1 MPLHKKNFIELIV
14 FETFVWSGSL
24 TCWTGTGSGPGSLS
38 PKVSWTF
45 SSSTFRRFNIINFC
59 RHCRRRGC
67 RVNARS
73 CQFWNSEKFS
83 VGRIIRFFGFI
94 LRISDQAVDH
104 LKVKQECV
112 VDFDQLLGAC
122 AFKCCSTFQ
131 AIFLLFT
138 SFFFFSDA
146 TRQVYNLFQILW

>member
-14 FETFVWSGSL
+14 FETFVWSGSH
-24 TCWTGTGSGPGSLS
+24 TCWTGTWSGPGSLS
-38 PKVSWTF
+38 PKIPWTF
-45 SSSTFRRFNIINFC
+45 SSSTFRRFNIVNFC
-59 RHCRRRGC
+59 WHCRRRGC

-112 VDFDQLLGAC
+112 VDFDQLLGVAHSN
-122 AFKCCSTFQ
+122 AVQ
-131 AIFLLFT
+131 LFRQ
-138 SFFFFSDA
+138 FFFF
-146 TRQVYNLFQILW
+146 RIFFLFFQMQQDRFTTCFK